1 MVTGSLLI
9 KNLGYHWLEGADWFW
24 DTLVDADLASN
35 TMGWQWVAGSGAD
48 AAPYFR
54 VFNPVRQ
61 GERFD
66 KQGDYV
72 KRWVPELA
80 GLPAKY
86 IHAPWTA
93 PTDVLSAANIELGK
107 TYPKP
112 IVDLAASRKEA
123 LTRFE
128 KIKQPAAT

>member
-1 MVTGSLLI
+1 
-9 KNLGYHWLEGADWFW
+9 
-24 DTLVDADLASN
+24 
-35 TMGWQWVAGSGAD
+35 MGWQWVAGSGAD